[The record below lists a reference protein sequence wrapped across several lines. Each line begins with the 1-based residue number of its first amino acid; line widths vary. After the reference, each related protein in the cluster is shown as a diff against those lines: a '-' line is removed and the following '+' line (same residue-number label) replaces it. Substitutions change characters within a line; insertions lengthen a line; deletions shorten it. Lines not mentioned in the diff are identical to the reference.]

1 MSGIYGF
8 PVLAGFPLFLYGAQG
23 LRKKIGLLAA
33 DPKKHRSFVRELKP
47 YKFFYLGLCYHSF
60 FLSCFQIDIEPFTGT
75 ALQAVF
81 RFQTS
86 AVVNSGVVLSQ
97 FQPRPYNVSYVDD
110 NAPFYK
116 KVIPLF
122 WIETS
127 QVVNEKQA
135 RLFRSEV

>member
-1 MSGIYGF
+1 MKHTLKYS
-8 PVLAGFPLFLYGAQG
+8 LCLFVFAVF
-23 LRKKIGLLAA
+23 A
-33 DPKKHRSFVRELKP
+33 SC
-47 YKFFYLGLCYHSF
+47 LGLCYHSF
-60 FLSCFQIDIEPFTGT
+60 FLSCFQVDIEPLTGT

-81 RFQTS
+81 RFQIS
-86 AVVNSGVVLSQ
+86 VVVNSGLVLSQ

-110 NAPFYK
+110 NAPFYEN
-116 KVIPLF
+116 VIPLF